1 VLRTTWASTTTDVGR
16 GHGKNRLAP
25 ERSADERA
33 LVARFA
39 AGDHDA
45 VAELYTR
52 YSRPLYTVAMS
63 VLRDSERARDCVQE
77 SFVKAWQAAS
87 TIDPTRPISP
97 WLYAI
102 ARRTAID
109 ILRRESRV
117 RPTGDQDDVDSSVLP
132 VSFESTWEAWELR
145 RALDE
150 LPPDEQEVLRL
161 AYFEGRTH
169 SDIAARLGVPL
180 GTVKSRSHRAHHHLA
195 ERLEHLAA

>member
-1 VLRTTWASTTTDVGR
+1 VLRTTGAPTSTVAVDR
-16 GHGKNRLAP
+16 GH
-25 ERSADERA
+25 SYDERA
-33 LVARFA
+33 LVTRFA
-39 AGDHDA
+39 TGDRDA
-45 VAELYTR
+45 VTELYER

-63 VLRDSERARDCVQE
+63 VLRDSERACDCVQE
-77 SFVKAWQAAS
+77 SFIKAWQAAAS
-87 TIDPTRPISP
+87 IDPARPISP

-117 RPTGDQDDVDSSVLP
+117 RPTGEQDDVDAAVLP
-132 VSFESTWEAWELR
+132 VSFESTWEAWEVR

-150 LPPDEQEVLRL
+150 LSPDEQKVLRL
-161 AYFEGRTH
+161 AYFEGRTQ
-169 SDIAARLGVPL
+169 SDIAERLGVPL

>member
-1 VLRTTWASTTTDVGR
+1 MLRTTGASTTTDVGR
-16 GHGKNRLAP
+16 GHRNNRLAP
-25 ERSADERA
+25 KRSADERA

-77 SFVKAWQAAS
+77 SFVKAWQAAA

-109 ILRRESRV
+109 ILRRESRAPGK
-117 RPTGDQDDVDSSVLP
+117 RGNC
-132 VSFESTWEAWELR
+132 A
-145 RALDE
+145 
-150 LPPDEQEVLRL
+150 
-161 AYFEGRTH
+161 GRWT
-169 SDIAARLGVPL
+169 SCPRTSRKYCGWRTSRAAR
-180 GTVKSRSHRAHHHLA
+180 TATSRPGSASPSAR
-195 ERLEHLAA
+195 

>member
-1 VLRTTWASTTTDVGR
+1 MLRTTGASTTADVGR
-16 GHGKNRLAP
+16 GQHQNRHSSQ
-25 ERSADERA
+25 RSADERA
-33 LVARFA
+33 LVARFS

-45 VAELYTR
+45 VAELYAR

-63 VLRDSERARDCVQE
+63 VLRDAERARDCVQE
-77 SFVKAWQAAS
+77 SFVKAWQAAG
-87 TIDPTRPISP
+87 TIDPARPISP

-117 RPTGDQDDVDSSVLP
+117 RPTGDQDDVDTAVQP

-150 LPPDEQEVLRL
+150 LPPDEREVLRQ

-195 ERLEHLAA
+195 KRLEHMAA

>member
-1 VLRTTWASTTTDVGR
+1 MLRTTGASTTTDVGR
-16 GHGKNRLAP
+16 GNRKNRLAP

-45 VAELYTR
+45 VTELYTR

-77 SFVKAWQAAS
+77 SFVKAWQAAA

-102 ARRTAID
+102 VRRTAID

-145 RALDE
+145 RALDK

-195 ERLEHLAA
+195 VRLEHLAA